1 MQRNPSRWPFQKQK
15 TANRVGPSGLQ
26 FSKGDSMKKLLLG
39 MMAIMMLVMSG
50 CGGGSV
56 EVVVPIGP
64 SPPLITSYGFT
75 KDTVR
80 EFVDGSV
87 AFYAP
92 DSDIDTMTVVV
103 FNPRGI
109 EISRTQTLINL
120 PGTAH
125 GTIPF
130 SIDYAAFP
138 SEAFAYTFSIYL
150 TDFNGNTSS
159 QAVDTFFVP

>member
-1 MQRNPSRWPFQKQK
+1 
-15 TANRVGPSGLQ
+15 
-26 FSKGDSMKKLLLG
+26 MKKVLLG
-39 MMAIMMLVMSG
+39 LMAIMMLAMSG

-64 SPPLITSYGFT
+64 EPPSITSHQFT
-75 KDTVR
+75 KDPVA
-80 EFVDGSV
+80 EFIDGSV

-103 FNPRGI
+103 YDPRGR
-109 EISRTQTLINL
+109 EISRSQTVINL
-120 PGTAH
+120 PGAVH

-130 SIDYAAFP
+130 SIDYATFP
-138 SEAFAYTFSIYL
+138 SEVYAYTFSIYL
-150 TDFNGNTSS
+150 TDFKGNTSN